1 MNYQVTCFCGHS
13 FLINGQQVS
22 TTVTCPACK
31 RELLPVVSAAG
42 QPDPANTPIPN
53 DVIATPV
60 DVPPPTPTIPSPP
73 TAGGEPTKR
82 CPFCGEQILAVAKKC
97 KHCGEFLDRSVPH
110 PDPVIAAARDT
121 PPAFSLSVSQWEN
134 FWKYLICAALAV
146 LISGGFIVAA
156 QRKVI
161 SPEVASLGVPVTLA
175 VIGFAAWILYLTVKN
190 SRCYIRPTRIDTEVG
205 VLSKEINTVEL
216 FRITDMDFKQSLFE
230 RVLGI
235 GTIKISSTDP
245 KTPVLVLYQIPK
257 ARRVHKYLQDQIP
270 VATKQRGAVF
280 YER

>member
-22 TTVTCPACK
+22 KTVTCPACK

-42 QPDPANTPIPN
+42 QTDPADTPIPN
-53 DVIATPV
+53 DVLATPV
-60 DVPPPTPTIPSPP
+60 DVPPPTSAST
-73 TAGGEPTKR
+73 EPTKR
-82 CPFCGEQILAVAKKC
+82 CPFCGEVILAVAKKC

-110 PDPVIAAARDT
+110 PDPVVAAAKDA
-121 PPAFSLSVSQWEN
+121 PPVFALSVSQWDN

-146 LISGGFIVAA
+146 LVCGGFIVAA
-156 QRKVI
+156 ERKMI

-175 VIGFAAWILYLTVKN
+175 VIAFAAWILYLTVKN
-190 SRCYIRPTRIDTEVG
+190 SRCFIRPTRIDTEVG
-205 VLSKEINTVEL
+205 VLSKEITTVEL

-245 KTPVLVLYQIPK
+245 KTPELVLYQIPK